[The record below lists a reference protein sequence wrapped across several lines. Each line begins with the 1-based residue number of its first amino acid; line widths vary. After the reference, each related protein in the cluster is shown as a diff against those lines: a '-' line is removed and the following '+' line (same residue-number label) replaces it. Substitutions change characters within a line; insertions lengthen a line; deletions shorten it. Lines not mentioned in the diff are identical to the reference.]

1 MTEQSIRNG
10 ALLKSGTL
18 SPNPWDLALSGQNGW
33 FYTGRTRTADKA
45 PQGCD
50 LSANSSAG
58 MATGGFDAEV
68 ALNSNSDPSNIS
80 LLRAKNGLDNGVH
93 FSRRSSICL
102 VRRAV
107 PPTILRVAKS
117 FPVTKLVDPL
127 ARS

>member
-1 MTEQSIRNG
+1 MAKQEKPIRK
-10 ALLKSGTL
+10 LVTFHSGTP

-93 FSRRSSICL
+93 FRHSAIFAQLRLSLSG
-102 VRRAV
+102 
-107 PPTILRVAKS
+107 PGYNFILAE
-117 FPVTKLVDPL
+117 
-127 ARS
+127 

>member
-1 MTEQSIRNG
+1 MAGTRLNPMTEQSIRNG

-93 FSRRSSICL
+93 FRKPLGIQ
-102 VRRAV
+102 
-107 PPTILRVAKS
+107 RVS
-117 FPVTKLVDPL
+117 V
-127 ARS
+127 